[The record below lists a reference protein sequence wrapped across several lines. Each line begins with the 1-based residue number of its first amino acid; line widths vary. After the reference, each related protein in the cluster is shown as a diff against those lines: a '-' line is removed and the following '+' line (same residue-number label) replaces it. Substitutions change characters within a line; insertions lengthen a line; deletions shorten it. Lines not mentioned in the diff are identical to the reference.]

1 MAAAASRP
9 VSIPGT
15 LPARRIL
22 DMRVDATSYADAA
35 DRISSWGRSGDSRY
49 VCVATVNN
57 VIQAQDDAE
66 FRRIMN
72 AADLVT
78 PDGVPLVWGLRLLG
92 ISSPSRV
99 YGPDLTPILC
109 GRAAEQGIPVGF
121 YGGTPAVLDD
131 LITNLRNRFPSL
143 EIAYS
148 SSPPFR
154 ELSPLEERRAVD
166 EINGSGARILFVG
179 VGTPK
184 QERWMARHRGDLHAV
199 MIGVGAAFDFLSG
212 AKRQAPSWMQ
222 RLGLEW
228 LFRLVHEPRRL
239 WKRYLYG
246 NPRFLALFAA
256 QLARE
261 RTSQILGHA

>member
-1 MAAAASRP
+1 
-9 VSIPGT
+9 V
-15 LPARRIL
+15 
-22 DMRVDATSYADAA
+22 
-35 DRISSWGRSGDSRY
+35 
-49 VCVATVNN
+49 
-57 VIQAQDDAE
+57 E
-66 FRRIMN
+66 
-72 AADLVT
+72 
-78 PDGVPLVWGLRLLG
+78 
-92 ISSPSRV
+92 
-99 YGPDLTPILC
+99 
-109 GRAAEQGIPVGF
+109 EQ
-121 YGGTPAVLDD
+121 
-131 LITNLRNRFPSL
+131 
-143 EIAYS
+143 
-148 SSPPFR
+148 
-154 ELSPLEERRAVD
+154 RAVD

-212 AKRQAPSWMQ
+212 AKRQAPAWMQ
-222 RLGLEW
+222 RLGIEW